1 MKGALNFKE
10 NFQGVRWEQTEIY
23 LLFKLSRV
31 LTSTAHGDGTQAPS
45 EPPIL
50 ASQVTTISAQR
61 FLTTKKQGLVVQ
73 MVLVS
78 HHHEL

>member
-50 ASQVTTISAQR
+50 AS
-61 FLTTKKQGLVVQ
+61 LW
-73 MVLVS
+73 
-78 HHHEL
+78 